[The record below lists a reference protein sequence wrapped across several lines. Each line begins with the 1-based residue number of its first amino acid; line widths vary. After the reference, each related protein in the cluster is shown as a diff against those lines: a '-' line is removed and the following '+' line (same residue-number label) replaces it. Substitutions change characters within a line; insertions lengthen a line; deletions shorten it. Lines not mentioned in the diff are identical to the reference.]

1 MPSLLWFALLAF
13 MLADIALPTEVQA
26 DVKRTCP
33 EFGRP
38 CDCAW
43 HVRDCLP
50 SCHIRPRLE
59 CADLARGYIL
69 SGSDETAF
77 VRILSTEHPRTA
89 PASIGT

>member
-38 CDCAW
+38 CDCPW

-59 CADLARGYIL
+59 CAP
-69 SGSDETAF
+69 T
-77 VRILSTEHPRTA
+77 
-89 PASIGT
+89 